1 MKKLVILGSTG
12 SIGTQALEIVAAS
25 DELEV
30 IALAAGSSWERVLA
44 QASECGARSVAFSDL
59 DSARAARGAWD
70 GQVLAGEE
78 GIRELIVASGADLVL
93 NGIVGA
99 AGLGPTIVA
108 LGEGI
113 DVALANKESLV
124 IGGELTMALAEAT
137 GARLL
142 PVDSEHSALFQLIG
156 AEHFPGT
163 VDRLVLTASGG
174 PFRGRNDLSGVSVE
188 EALAHPTWSMGG
200 RITIDSATLMNKG
213 FEAIEAHHLFG
224 VPFEAIEVVV
234 HPQSIVHSLI
244 DLNDGATLAH
254 LGYPDMRVPISYAL
268 HYPERADVDVPRL
281 DLATVGK
288 LNFEAPDLD
297 TFSCLRLALEAGRA
311 GGTAPCVLNAA
322 DEVAVAAFLAGRIDF
337 TSIATAI
344 DRVLATMPAT
354 APTHFEDLFAV
365 DSEAR
370 RRTEEA
376 VGGLAAV

>member
-1 MKKLVILGSTG
+1 MKKLLILGSTG

-30 IALAAGSSWERVLA
+30 IGLAAGSSWERVLA
-44 QASECGARSVAFSDL
+44 QAEEHSVGTVAFFED
-59 DSARAARGAWD
+59 DAAKQARGAWS

-78 GIRELIVASGADLVL
+78 GIRELIVSSGADMVL

-156 AEHFPGT
+156 AERPGT

-174 PFRGRNDLSGVSVE
+174 PFRGRTDLDGVSVE

-200 RITIDSATLMNKG
+200 RITVDSATLMNKG

-224 VPFEAIEVVV
+224 VPFERIEVVV

-268 HYPERADVDVPRL
+268 HHPERADVEVPRL
-281 DLATVGK
+281 DLAEVGA
-288 LNFEAPDLD
+288 LSFEQPDLD
-297 TFSCLRLALEAGRA
+297 TFACLRLALEAGKA

-322 DEVAVAAFLAGRIDF
+322 DEVAVAAFLDGKIGFSA
-337 TSIATAI
+337 IAAVVE
-344 DRVLATMPAT
+344 RVLEAMPAMT
-354 APTHFEDLFAV
+354 PTHFADLFAV
-365 DSEAR
+365 DAEAR
-370 RRTEEA
+370 RRTEEE
-376 VGGLAAV
+376 VGGLATV

>member
-1 MKKLVILGSTG
+1 MKKVVILGSTG
-12 SIGTQALEIVAAS
+12 SIGTQALEIVAGS

-30 IALAAGSSWERVLA
+30 IGLAAGTSWERVLA
-44 QASECGARSVAFSDL
+44 QASEYGARSVAFSDL

-70 GQVLAGEE
+70 GQVLEGEE
-78 GIRELIVASGADLVL
+78 GIRELIISSEPDLVL

-99 AGLGPTIVA
+99 AGLAPTIVA

-156 AEHFPGT
+156 AERSPGT
-163 VDRLVLTASGG
+163 IDRLVLTASGG
-174 PFRGRNDLSGVSVE
+174 PFRGRTDLGGVSVE

-224 VPFEAIEVVV
+224 VPFERIEVVV

-244 DLNDGATLAH
+244 DLNDGATMAH
-254 LGYPDMRVPISYAL
+254 LGHPDMRMPISYAL

-281 DLATVGK
+281 DLATVGE
-288 LNFEAPDLD
+288 LSFEAPDPE
-297 TFSCLRLALEAGRA
+297 TFACLRLALEAGKA

-322 DEVAVAAFLAGRIDF
+322 DEVAVAAFLEGKISF
-337 TSIATAI
+337 TAI
-344 DRVLATMPAT
+344 PALIDHVLMAMPALQ
-354 APTHFEDLFAV
+354 PTHFDDLFAA
-365 DSEAR
+365 DAEAR
-370 RRTEEA
+370 RRTEAEIA
-376 VGGLAAV
+376 GLATV

>member
-1 MKKLVILGSTG
+1 MKKLAILGSTG

-25 DELEV
+25 EELEV
-30 IALAAGSSWERVLA
+30 VALAAGSSWERVLA
-44 QASECGARSVAFSDL
+44 QASEYGVRSVAFADV

-70 GQVLAGEE
+70 GQVLEGEE
-78 GIRELIVASGADLVL
+78 GIRELILASEADLVL

-156 AEHFPGT
+156 AEPTPGT

-174 PFRGRNDLSGVSVE
+174 PFRGRTDLDGVSVE
-188 EALAHPTWSMGG
+188 EALAHPTWAMGG

-268 HYPERADVDVPRL
+268 HYPERADVAVPRL
-281 DLATVGK
+281 DLAAVGQ
-288 LNFEAPDLD
+288 LSFEPPDLE
-297 TFSCLRLALEAGRA
+297 TFACLRLALEAGRA

-322 DEVAVAAFLAGRIDF
+322 DEVAVAAFLAGKIGF
-337 TSIATAI
+337 TAI
-344 DRVLATMPAT
+344 PALIERVLAAMPAVQ
-354 APTHFEDLFAV
+354 PTHFEDLFAV
-365 DSEAR
+365 DAEAR
-370 RRTEEA
+370 RRTEEE
-376 VGGLAAV
+376 VGGLARV